1 MHYLNISFSHKNSTM
16 EIREKL
22 SYPDDKHVHGCLT
35 KLNENEAINET
46 ILISTCNRME
56 IFCSCSDIVG
66 ATKHIFEKLTERSD
80 ISTEELEGR
89 ADIFDNS
96 SAIHH
101 LFTVASSLDSMVV
114 GETQIAGQLKDAFR
128 FSYDK
133 GHCGQKLARAMHN
146 AFKCAAQVRNA
157 TDISSKPVS
166 IASVAVSK
174 LKSVLDSVE
183 GKKALIIG
191 IGEMSEITAKH
202 MVSNGADVYIMNRT
216 KEKAFILAD
225 ACGAKVLDFDQL
237 PSVINEFEIVFTA
250 TSSPVPIITDD
261 IIKPCDFDR
270 YWFDLAIP
278 RDIVYDKG
286 ERINL
291 YQIDDLKTIVDENK
305 GLREEEAR
313 KAHTIIGRSTVAFF
327 EWLDTLNIE
336 PMIKDIYAK
345 AFEAAKIE
353 SERVIRNGY
362 IPKEYEEEVHKMGE
376 QVMKRFLHDMTSK
389 MRGVSEESKSDMITG
404 AMQFLIK
411 SDNKN
416 VKMPDEYKC
425 EHALNVAQK
434 GSK

>member
-1 MHYLNISFSHKNSTM
+1 MHYLNISFSHKNSTL

-22 SYPDDKHVHGCLT
+22 TYPNDENVEGCLRV
-35 KLNENEAINET
+35 LNTSDSINET

-56 IFCSCSDIVG
+56 IFCSCSDIAD
-66 ATKHIFEKLTERSD
+66 ATKHIFEKLTARSG
-80 ISTEELEGR
+80 IAIEELEGR
-89 ADIFDNS
+89 ADIFDDS

-101 LFTVASSLDSMVV
+101 LFTVASSLDSMVI

-133 GHCGQKLARAMHN
+133 GFCGQKLARAMHN
-146 AFKCAAQVRNA
+146 AFKCAAKVRNA

-166 IASVAVSK
+166 IASVAVAK
-174 LKSVLDSVE
+174 LKSVLESVE

-216 KEKAFILAD
+216 KDKAFTLAEE
-225 ACGAKVLDFDQL
+225 CGAKVLDFDQL
-237 PSVINEFEIVFTA
+237 PHIINEFEILFTA
-250 TSSPVPIITDD
+250 TSSPIPIITDD

-278 RDIVYDKG
+278 RDIIYHKG

-291 YQIDDLKTIVDENK
+291 YQIDDLKTIVDENR

-336 PMIKDIYAK
+336 PMIKEIYAK

-353 SERVIRNGY
+353 SERVIKNGY
-362 IPKEYEEEVHKMGE
+362 IPKEYEAEVHKMGE
-376 QVMKRFLHDMTSK
+376 QVMKRFLHEMTSK
-389 MRGVSEESKSDMITG
+389 MRSVSEDSKSDMITG
-404 AMQFLIK
+404 AMQFLI
-411 SDNKN
+411 NKDAETE
-416 VKMPDEYKC
+416 MPDKYKC
-425 EHALNVAQK
+425 EHALNVIQQ